1 MPFGL
6 GMGELVIILVI
17 VTVVFGATK
26 LPALGDGMGK
36 AIRNF
41 KRSIESPDSKD
52 EENKG
57 KLDTKNDIKNDSKN
71 APPAKPE

>member
-1 MPFGL
+1 
-6 GMGELVIILVI
+6 MGELVIILVI

-41 KRSIESPDSKD
+41 KRSIDSGDKD
-52 EENKG
+52 EEAKG
-57 KLDTKNDIKNDSKN
+57 IDHKNDTKADV
-71 APPAKPE
+71 PPKTP

>member
-6 GMGELVIILVI
+6 GMGELVMILVI

-26 LPALGDGMGK
+26 LPQLGDGMGK

-41 KRSIESPDSKD
+41 KRSIDSPDKED
-52 EENKG
+52 EAKTKADNKIESH
-57 KLDTKNDIKNDSKN
+57 TKTD
-71 APPAKPE
+71 